1 VIYLASPYSDPDPA
15 VREKRY
21 LAACEATAGLLVA
34 GLHVFSPIVHSHPLT
49 AFGLPQGWE
58 FWERIDRAHLDR
70 CEQLVVLTIPGWDTS
85 IGVKDE
91 IRIAKEFGIPVSY
104 LSPEFIG
111 ELPVRNPS
119 L

>member
-1 VIYLASPYSDPDPA
+1 MAELHRAARIERYPGGCCPTERFTVEIEKEAGEARERLA
-15 VREKRY
+15 
-21 LAACEATAGLLVA
+21 LL
-34 GLHVFSPIVHSHPLT
+34 
-49 AFGLPQGWE
+49 
-58 FWERIDRAHLDR
+58 
-70 CEQLVVLTIPGWDTS
+70 
-85 IGVKDE
+85 DE